1 MGGESSCPE
10 IVLSEKEK
18 KKVAKEYVNRIYNK
32 NPDVV
37 YRVIAGE
44 AILLPIS
51 KETQVAGRLF
61 SLNETGAFIW
71 ELLDGK
77 RNLAE
82 ILIAILD
89 EHDVDESTARED
101 LISLTVK
108 LEELGAI
115 NLLDGA
121 G

>member
-1 MGGESSCPE
+1 MTIEH
-10 IVLSEKEK
+10 LK
-18 KKVAKEYVNRIYNK
+18 RIYNK

-37 YRVIAGE
+37 YRVIGGE

-71 ELLDGK
+71 ELIDGH

-82 ILIAILD
+82 ILITILD
-89 EHDVDESTARED
+89 EHEIEESTARED
-101 LISLTVK
+101 LISLIN
-108 LEELGAI
+108 ELQEMGAI
-115 NLLDGA
+115 KRIDGSR
-121 G
+121 

>member
-1 MGGESSCPE
+1 MNEDT
-10 IVLSEKEK
+10 L
-18 KKVAKEYVNRIYNK
+18 NRIYNK

-51 KETQVAGRLF
+51 KETQIAGRLF

-71 ELLDGK
+71 ELIDGE
-77 RNLAE
+77 RNLAIILEE
-82 ILIAILD
+82 ILE
-89 EHDVDESTARED
+89 EHEVEEDTALKD
-101 LISLTVK
+101 LISLVDE
-108 LEELGAI
+108 LDELGAI
-115 NLLDGA
+115 NLIDGS

>member
-1 MGGESSCPE
+1 M
-10 IVLSEKEK
+10 KE
-18 KKVAKEYVNRIYNK
+18 EYLNRIYNK

-37 YRVIAGE
+37 YRIIAGE
-44 AILLPIS
+44 AILIPIS

-71 ELLDGK
+71 ELINGH

-89 EHDVDESTARED
+89 EHDIEENTARED
-101 LISLTVK
+101 LISLVNE
-108 LEELGAI
+108 LQELGAI
-115 NLLDGA
+115 KLLDGS

>member
-1 MGGESSCPE
+1 MNED
-10 IVLSEKEK
+10 ILT
-18 KKVAKEYVNRIYNK
+18 RIYNK
-32 NPDVV
+32 HPDVV
-37 YRVIAGE
+37 YRIIAGE

-71 ELLDGK
+71 EMIDGQ

-82 ILIAILD
+82 ILIEVVNEYDI
-89 EHDVDESTARED
+89 EENTAGED
-101 LISLTVK
+101 LISLINE
-108 LEELGAI
+108 LQELGAI
-115 NLLDGA
+115 KRIDGS

>member
-1 MGGESSCPE
+1 MN
-10 IVLSEKEK
+10 EKYLK
-18 KKVAKEYVNRIYNK
+18 RIYQK

-37 YRVIAGE
+37 YRIIAGE

-51 KETQVAGRLF
+51 KETQIAGRLF
-61 SLNETGAFIW
+61 SLNETGGFIW

-82 ILIAILD
+82 ILRAIID
-89 EHDVDESTARED
+89 EHDVEESTARED
-101 LISLTVK
+101 LISIVVK

-115 NLLDGA
+115 KLIDGS

>member
-1 MGGESSCPE
+1 MSTKY
-10 IVLSEKEK
+10 I
-18 KKVAKEYVNRIYNK
+18 NRIYRK

-37 YRVIAGE
+37 YRIIAGE

-71 ELLDGK
+71 ELIDGH
-77 RNLAE
+77 RDLAK
-82 ILIAILD
+82 ILIAIHD
-89 EHDVDESTARED
+89 EHDIEENTARED
-101 LISLTVK
+101 LISLAVK

-115 NLLDGA
+115 KLLDGS